1 METLTIGEFKA
12 HFSEVLKKVQEGKE
26 VAISYG
32 KKKEIVARLV
42 PKATAKKTAR
52 KLGMW
57 DKKGRV
63 IFHSDFKMTE
73 EEMLGL

>member
-32 KKKEIVARLV
+32 IKKE
-42 PKATAKKTAR
+42 
-52 KLGMW
+52 
-57 DKKGRV
+57 
-63 IFHSDFKMTE
+63 E
-73 EEMLGL
+73 